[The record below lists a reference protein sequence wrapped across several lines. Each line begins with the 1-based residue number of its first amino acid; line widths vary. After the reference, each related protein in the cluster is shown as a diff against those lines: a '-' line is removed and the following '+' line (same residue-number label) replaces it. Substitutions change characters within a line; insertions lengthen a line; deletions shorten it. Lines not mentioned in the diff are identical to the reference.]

1 MAGDRDT
8 LLSMGFSEAKVK
20 KALRVTKNSGL
31 QPAMDW
37 LLEHSE
43 DPDPAD
49 DEAED
54 EEDSQIAKIESQPGV
69 EARSLVCDDCG
80 KKFRTHAS
88 AECSSTEHYRCGVV
102 ADLGLLL
109 HFQSMLESQA
119 MRILVKA
126 LKRSNH

>member
-1 MAGDRDT
+1 MAGDKEQ
-8 LLSMGFSEAKVK
+8 LLAMGFSEAKVK

-49 DEAED
+49 DEAADEAEA

-88 AECSSTEHYRCGVV
+88 AECGFCR
-102 ADLGLLL
+102 GLP
-109 HFQSMLESQA
+109 
-119 MRILVKA
+119 ILA
-126 LKRSNH
+126 P